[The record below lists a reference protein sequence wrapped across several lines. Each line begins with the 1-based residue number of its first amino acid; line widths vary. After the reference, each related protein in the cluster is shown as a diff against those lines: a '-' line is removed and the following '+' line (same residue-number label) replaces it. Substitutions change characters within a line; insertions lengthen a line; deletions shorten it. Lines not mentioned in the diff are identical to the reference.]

1 MNYTITTE
9 TTFSAA
15 HYLRGY
21 QGDCSRLHGH
31 NWNVEV
37 SVSTSKLDENGFAI
51 DFLALE
57 DLLKKAVAPFEHHNL
72 NEVPPFDTKNPT
84 AENIAEYVFETMSG
98 NIRKFSPEAL
108 VSKVTVWEV
117 GKCRATFGHNWGL
130 AQK

>member
-37 SVSTSKLDENGFAI
+37 SVTSSKLDENGFAI

-57 DLLKKAVAPFEHHNL
+57 DLLEKAVAPFEHRNL
-72 NEVPPFDTKNPT
+72 NEVPPFDIENPT
-84 AENIAEYVFETMSG
+84 AENIAAYVFETMSG
-98 NIRKFSPEAL
+98 SIQEFSQEAL
-108 VSKVTVWEV
+108 VIGVTVWEV
-117 GKCRATFGHNWGL
+117 GKCRATFGRN
-130 AQK
+130 